1 MIDDLHVSYEKFRK
15 IYKKAKELNMK
26 ELSFEFLVGSCFPQ
40 ALENIKQ
47 EMRRQYT
54 LGYAQGR
61 KDAEDEL
68 IEKKT
73 EDNTNDISR

>member
-15 IYKKAKELNMK
+15 IYKKAKELKMK

-40 ALENIKQ
+40 ALENIKR

-61 KDAEDEL
+61 KDAEDE
-68 IEKKT
+68 ET
-73 EDNTNDISR
+73 ETNDISR